1 MQCSRKKMSFLLF
14 LPKYGTVNATSNVE
28 TTKLVLMSIGV
39 VWDVS
44 RSGGSSS
51 SMANATGVIANPNF
65 VRGAATL
72 ITQQGKG
79 CWGISPRIEAKHRV
93 CVCVFLLPQP
103 ILQYWKQSIWLVDSM
118 WTEYLWLHQTWGSRA
133 LPHQR
138 RANQQL
144 KSCINTYTTWSRY
157 KEKSILQD
165 LFENW
170 IVMMMAS
177 I

>member
-1 MQCSRKKMSFLLF
+1 MQCSRKKMCFFS

-72 ITQQGKG
+72 ISQARK
-79 CWGISPRIEAKHRV
+79 RV
-93 CVCVFLLPQP
+93 L
-103 ILQYWKQSIWLVDSM
+103 
-118 WTEYLWLHQTWGSRA
+118 R
-133 LPHQR
+133 
-138 RANQQL
+138 N
-144 KSCINTYTTWSRY
+144 
-157 KEKSILQD
+157 
-165 LFENW
+165 
-170 IVMMMAS
+170 
-177 I
+177 